1 MLGEVVGV
9 PAMSAPRPSL
19 ERRGSINFD
28 GGPLA
33 SHAGEWAAFI
43 SHCKD
48 DAAMDARWLQEKLEA
63 HFVRRCFLDSDDLRD
78 LTKIRRHV
86 ADADVLLL
94 VQSANVLSRP
104 YCLIEL
110 LAAIEAGRPIVGVS
124 LTGHFAY
131 DFGVAESFLE
141 QLDSK
146 LKLVNPG
153 AEKLL
158 ASKGVD
164 LADAAWKLSSVL
176 PQIISIELNRNASRA
191 ILKATVAD
199 IVSAMGS
206 AEALSPSDK
215 EEWLRARSSGA
226 LRSRSGSLQHGAR
239 RGSGQRAASLL
250 VPRHVPTLPESFD
263 ECFAA
268 GSSRELI
275 FGAVKSALLERP
287 ASTSLSGL
295 RTVVMRGMG
304 GVGKTTLAAAVARDA
319 DVGSA
324 FEALAWLNIGQ
335 TPELPTLL
343 RSLLRQFGGTPAEG
357 ASDEEVAEACRT
369 AARGRKL
376 LLVLDD
382 CWEAEPERA
391 LNLLDERSSSA
402 CLVSSRLRGLV
413 PRALEIDVTVLTLPE
428 SVALLLK
435 SGGVE
440 HLIADPPLAAVD
452 VAELLSRAGE
462 DAQRLKP
469 GEGRCAVLRRAAR
482 ELGRDIPRPQ
492 PAVESGGEEA
502 RVGLP
507 RTTDV
512 GEGAL
517 VPCDV
522 IEPLDALLWRE
533 PRARSGSASQQSS
546 STRSSLRPRAAVR
559 HASATSSSEAPS
571 AGVPPN

>member
-391 LNLLDERSSSA
+391 LGSRQRRASSGSITSQGTRAPSPTSVVLGRPTRASSPPLSTAGWGRGISRPSSRAARRSTAQRPSPGLRRCASSPARDSSSA
-402 CLVSSRLRGLV
+402 IRRRRAPRSSAPSTRRSSRSTRV
-413 PRALEIDVTVLTLPE
+413 WRRSCSETSSATT
-428 SVALLLK
+428 A
-435 SGGVE
+435 
-440 HLIADPPLAAVD
+440 
-452 VAELLSRAGE
+452 
-462 DAQRLKP
+462 
-469 GEGRCAVLRRAAR
+469 RRATR
-482 ELGRDIPRPQ
+482 RSPRRRP
-492 PAVESGGEEA
+492 S
-502 RVGLP
+502 
-507 RTTDV
+507 
-512 GEGAL
+512 
-517 VPCDV
+517 
-522 IEPLDALLWRE
+522 
-533 PRARSGSASQQSS
+533 RS
-546 STRSSLRPRAAVR
+546 AA
-559 HASATSSSEAPS
+559 
-571 AGVPPN
+571 